1 VLKLDKIGAK
11 RVYIKALDDW
21 SVLKSFGAQRTSTR
35 RTGLTLEGIVG
46 LDIFVFKGD
55 EERETSSVLD
65 NSDTVD
71 CTFNT
76 GRETTVLFM
85 STGDGRRVFVGRE
98 VPFLNKSMSSLM
110 ADSD

>member
-1 VLKLDKIGAK
+1 M
-11 RVYIKALDDW
+11 
-21 SVLKSFGAQRTSTR
+21 LKSFGAQRTSTR
-35 RTGLTLEGIVG
+35 RTGLTLEGIIVG

-55 EERETSSVLD
+55 EERDTSSVLD
-65 NSDTVD
+65 NADTVG

-76 GRETTVLFM
+76 GLETKVLFM
-85 STGDGRRVFVGRE
+85 STGDGRRDFGGRE